1 MTLVA
6 AVKFSSS
13 FATPRINNCMG
24 PIKLINLI
32 SVFKITL
39 LTLLILFDMFFKK
52 NILKKHFFILK
63 NYFLHRTPPKD
74 YQWVTQHIIIVI
86 FAHILH

>member
-6 AVKFSSS
+6 AVKFSFS
-13 FATPRINNCMG
+13 FATPHINNCME

-39 LTLLILFDMFFKK
+39 LTLLILFDMFFK
-52 NILKKHFFILK
+52 NI
-63 NYFLHRTPPKD
+63 Y
-74 YQWVTQHIIIVI
+74 
-86 FAHILH
+86 